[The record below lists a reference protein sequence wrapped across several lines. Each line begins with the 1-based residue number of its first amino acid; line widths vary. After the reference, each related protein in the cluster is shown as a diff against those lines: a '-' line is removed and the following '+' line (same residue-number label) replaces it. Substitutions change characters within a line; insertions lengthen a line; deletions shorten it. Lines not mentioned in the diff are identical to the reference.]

1 MHFAKFTLAS
11 SFMLFTCSIVVPGA
25 GPVNQHVV
33 MQGKP
38 VVQLA
43 DGMPLPP
50 PPRFDQG
57 ELLADGMP
65 LPPPPRIDGSGE
77 ALA

>member
-1 MHFAKFTLAS
+1 MRFVKFTLAS
-11 SFMLFTCSIVVPGA
+11 SFMLLVASIVVPGN

-33 MQGKP
+33 PGEKP
-38 VVQLA
+38 RLQLA

-57 ELLADGMP
+57 TLSANGMP
-65 LPPPPRIDGSGE
+65 LLSRKS
-77 ALA
+77 LAADELA